1 MNNKHWWVPAWVALI
16 LLLILMNGCKKPAPA
31 MTHASGIPAGLKN
44 GKQMPDGTRITQT
57 DNNVEIIG
65 DDQHIESGSIKLS
78 EDSTLLTC
86 AEDQTCTVTKQ
97 LTTGNCG
104 ATISN
109 VRGNITIT
117 CDPGEDIFQ
126 VSDLPAKKRKP

>member
-57 DNNVEIIG
+57 DNNVEIEG
-65 DDQHIESGSIKLS
+65 ESGPVMMNG
-78 EDSTLLTC
+78 STDTLTC
-86 AEDQTCTVTKQ
+86 PPDQTCVVVKQ
-97 LTTGNCG
+97 SSAGSCG
-104 ATISN
+104 ANISN
-109 VRGNITIT
+109 VHGNITIT
-117 CDPGEDIFQ
+117 CDPGNDIFQ